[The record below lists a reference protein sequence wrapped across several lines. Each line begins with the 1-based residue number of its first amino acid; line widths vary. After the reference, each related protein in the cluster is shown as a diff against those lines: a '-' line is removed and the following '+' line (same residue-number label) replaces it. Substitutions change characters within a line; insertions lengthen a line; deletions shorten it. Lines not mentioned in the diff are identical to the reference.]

1 MRRTSPAREVVK
13 DAAGNPFGELDFP
26 AADHLEA
33 LVGGATPIRVGR
45 EHFDRGG
52 KSAPF
57 RLRVKG
63 DALFVGK
70 QVTTIDGID
79 LGAVSA
85 VVHEGGG
92 ATEAL
97 IVGGEGEQGP
107 VAVPIKFVR
116 EVSAHIILEP
126 SVEEVEQAQAAAL
139 KSPRVAAALSRAKKR
154 A

>member
-1 MRRTSPAREVVK
+1 MRRTSPAREVVS
-13 DAAGNPFGELDFP
+13 DAEGNAFGELDFP
-26 AADHLEA
+26 AADHLEV
-33 LVGGATPIRVGR
+33 LVGGATPVRVGR

-52 KSAPF
+52 ASAPF
-57 RLRVKG
+57 RLKGNG

-79 LGAVSA
+79 LGAVAA

-92 ATEAL
+92 AAEAL
-97 IVGGEGEQGP
+97 IVGGGGEDGP
-107 VAVPIKFVR
+107 VVVPIRFVR

-126 SVEEVEQAQAAAL
+126 SAEEVEQAQVGAL
-139 KSPRVAAALSRAKKR
+139 KSPRIAAAVSRARKR